1 MPDAMDDLNPA
12 DLTALQ
18 PHFDPARVK
27 LGPREKVLDDASGLF
42 SCGLVLF
49 EDN

>member
-1 MPDAMDDLNPA
+1 MDDLNPA

-27 LGPREKVLDDASGLF
+27 LGSREKVLDDTPGLF
-42 SCGLVLF
+42 SCRLVLF
-49 EDN
+49 KDN

>member
-1 MPDAMDDLNPA
+1 MDESNPA
-12 DLTALQ
+12 DLIARQ

-27 LGPREKVLDDASGLF
+27 LGPREKVLDDSSGLF
-42 SCGLVLF
+42 PRRLALF

>member
-1 MPDAMDDLNPA
+1 MDDLNPA

-18 PHFDPARVK
+18 PHFDPARVIR
-27 LGPREKVLDDASGLF
+27 GPGEKVLDNASGLF
-42 SCGLVLF
+42 PSGLVLF

>member
-1 MPDAMDDLNPA
+1 MDDLNPA

-27 LGPREKVLDDASGLF
+27 LGPREKVLDDASGLL
-42 SCGLVLF
+42 SCRLVLF

>member
-1 MPDAMDDLNPA
+1 MDDLNPA
-12 DLTALQ
+12 DLTALK

-27 LGPREKVLDDASGLF
+27 RGPREKVLDDTSGLF
-42 SCGLVLF
+42 PRGLVLF

>member
-1 MPDAMDDLNPA
+1 MDDLNPA

-18 PHFDPARVK
+18 PHFDPPRVK

-42 SCGLVLF
+42 PCGLVLF